1 METARIG
8 IGTSFAVRSAVASLI
23 RRSKGTAA
31 SGRLVVVKASR
42 PSATLAG
49 MSTTPAISTGS
60 QPMPARPAS
69 IDPTPR
75 LRPPTP
81 RAALVILTVIVLAFI
96 FYLARGALG
105 PFILGLILIYVMDPA
120 VDRLTRLQVGRFRL
134 PRALA
139 VLLIYI
145 LTTLVLIQAMS
156 FLLGPLVRQIGD
168 FVADAPAFLTALRE
182 WYSTAD
188 LPPFV
193 RSAVDGL
200 LAGADDASDGLD
212 PGTLLPIAQGVA
224 GFLGSLFGLLIIPV
238 WAFFLLK
245 DRPSLAASI
254 NQAIPATWRRD
265 VWASVG
271 IIDRIFGR
279 WLRAQVLLGLVIGV
293 ATFVGLE
300 ILAFT
305 VDPRFG
311 DFAILLA
318 VLAGLA
324 EFLPIVGPIL
334 SMIPTLLIALTVRDP
349 VQGIIAVV
357 ALYLIVQQI
366 ENNILVPIVHSDAV
380 ALHPSVVIL
389 SLIVGGSI
397 AGLLG
402 AIFALPIAA
411 AGRDLYRYF
420 FRRLSENDPAVP
432 PPDDPDLLPF
442 RDRLPDAEGD
452 VRPAEPP
459 PPSHDGQPS
468 DDPTQTQALIPAHSD
483 EREAR
488 PESTADRSAG
498 R

>member
-1 METARIG
+1 MSMTPANPG
-8 IGTSFAVRSAVASLI
+8 AQPVLDVPASLDP
-23 RRSKGTAA
+23 TVA
-31 SGRLVVVKASR
+31 
-42 PSATLAG
+42 
-49 MSTTPAISTGS
+49 
-60 QPMPARPAS
+60 

-75 LRPPTP
+75 LRAPTP
-81 RAALVILTVIVLAFI
+81 RAALVILTVILLAVI
-96 FYLARGALG
+96 FYMARGTLG
-105 PFILGLILIYVMDPA
+105 PFILGLILIYIMDPA
-120 VDRLTRLQVGRFRL
+120 VDRLARLRIGRFRV

-139 VLLIYI
+139 VLLIYVVTI
-145 LTTLVLIQAMS
+145 AVLIQAMS
-156 FLLGPLVRQIGD
+156 SLLGPLVRQVGE
-168 FVADAPAFLTALRE
+168 FVGDAPAFLMALQE
-182 WYSTAD
+182 WYRTAD
-188 LPPFV
+188 LPAFL

-200 LAGADDASDGLD
+200 LTSTGEATEGLD
-212 PGTLLPIAQGVA
+212 PGTLLPLAQGVA
-224 GFLGSLFGLLIIPV
+224 GFLGSLFGFLIIPV

-245 DRPSLAASI
+245 DRPGLTASI

-265 VWASVG
+265 VWASAG
-271 IIDRIFGR
+271 IVNRIFGR
-279 WLRAQVLLGLVIGV
+279 WLRAQVLLGLVVGL

-349 VQGIIAVV
+349 VQGIVAVV

-380 ALHPSVVIL
+380 ALHPSAVIL
-389 SLIVGGSI
+389 ALIVGGSI

-402 AIFALPIAA
+402 AIFALPLAA

-420 FRRLSENDPAVP
+420 FRRLSEHDPTVP

-442 RDRLPDAEGD
+442 RDRLPDAQGNLS
-452 VRPAEPP
+452 ASAPP
-459 PPSHDGQPS
+459 PPVTTDAPVHEPPTSELARTDVTDPS
-468 DDPTQTQALIPAHSD
+468 GHEAREASGA
-483 EREAR
+483 REAR
-488 PESTADRSAG
+488 SRDASSDGPATR
-498 R
+498 

>member
-1 METARIG
+1 
-8 IGTSFAVRSAVASLI
+8 
-23 RRSKGTAA
+23 
-31 SGRLVVVKASR
+31 
-42 PSATLAG
+42 
-49 MSTTPAISTGS
+49 MSMTPAIPGA
-60 QPMPARPAS
+60 QPVPAMPTNTTPEPRT
-69 IDPTPR
+69 DPSPR

-81 RAALVILTVIVLAFI
+81 RAALVILTVILLAVI
-96 FYLARGALG
+96 FYMARSALG
-105 PFILGLILIYVMDPA
+105 PFILGLILIYIMDPA
-120 VDRLTRLQVGRFRL
+120 VNRLAGLRVRRFRM

-145 LTTLVLIQAMS
+145 ATTLILVQAMS

-168 FVADAPAFLTALRE
+168 FVADGPAFLAAIQE
-182 WYSTAD
+182 WYRTAD
-188 LPPFV
+188 LPAFV
-193 RSAVDGL
+193 RSAIDSL
-200 LAGADDASDGLD
+200 LARAGEATGGLD
-212 PGTLLPIAQGVA
+212 PGTLLPLAQGLV
-224 GFLGSLFGLLIIPV
+224 GVLGSLFGFLIIPV

-245 DRPSLAASI
+245 DRPALAASI
-254 NQAIPATWRRD
+254 NQAIPPTWRRD

-271 IIDRIFGR
+271 IVNRIFGR
-279 WLRAQVLLGLVIGV
+279 WLRAQVFLGLIIGV

-349 VQGIIAVV
+349 VQGSIAVV

-366 ENNILVPIVHSDAV
+366 ENNILVPIVHSDAIS
-380 ALHPSVVIL
+380 LHPSAVIL
-389 SLIVGGSI
+389 SLIVGASI

-402 AIFALPIAA
+402 AIFALPLAA

-420 FRRLSENDPAVP
+420 FRRLSEHDPTVP

-442 RDRLPDAEGD
+442 RDKLPDAQGRLPTAGPPIAPDD
-452 VRPAEPP
+452 VGSSPQVDAESHASDEEPP
-459 PPSHDGQPS
+459 LTT
-468 DDPTQTQALIPAHSD
+468 DDTRRAQREDPRQARRS
-483 EREAR
+483 RETR
-488 PESTADRSAG
+488 PEDADA
-498 R
+498 

>member
-1 METARIG
+1 
-8 IGTSFAVRSAVASLI
+8 
-23 RRSKGTAA
+23 
-31 SGRLVVVKASR
+31 
-42 PSATLAG
+42 
-49 MSTTPAISTGS
+49 MSMTPAIPGA
-60 QPMPARPAS
+60 QPVNAVPAS
-69 IDPTPR
+69 IDPSPR

-81 RAALVILTVIVLAFI
+81 RAALVILTVILLTVI
-96 FYLARGALG
+96 FYMARGALG
-105 PFILGLILIYVMDPA
+105 PFILGLILIYIMDPA
-120 VDRLTRLQVGRFRL
+120 VDRLARLRLGRFRI
-134 PRALA
+134 PRGLA
-139 VLLIYI
+139 VVLIYVVTI
-145 LTTLVLIQAMS
+145 AVLIQAMS
-156 FLLGPLVRQIGD
+156 FLLGPLVRQIGE
-168 FVADAPAFLTALRE
+168 FVGDAPAFLMALQE
-182 WYSTAD
+182 WYRTAD
-188 LPPFV
+188 LPAFV
-193 RSAVDGL
+193 RSAIDGL
-200 LAGADDASDGLD
+200 LAGTGEATEGLD
-212 PGTLLPIAQGVA
+212 PGTLLPLAQGVF
-224 GFLGSLFGLLIIPV
+224 GFLGSLFGFLIIPV

-245 DRPSLAASI
+245 DRPGLTASI
-254 NQAIPATWRRD
+254 NQAIPVTWRRD

-271 IIDRIFGR
+271 IVNRIFGR
-279 WLRAQVLLGLVIGV
+279 WLRAQVLLGLVIGL

-380 ALHPSVVIL
+380 ALHPSAVIL

-402 AIFALPIAA
+402 AIFALPLAA

-420 FRRLSENDPAVP
+420 FRRLSEHDPTVP

-442 RDRLPDAEGD
+442 RDRLLDAQGNL
-452 VRPAEPP
+452 PAAPP
-459 PPSHDGQPS
+459 PQSASSDVPEPEPSATDDARADSTDPSDDEAREAAEEHSRIAPSHD
-468 DDPTQTQALIPAHSD
+468 
-483 EREAR
+483 
-488 PESTADRSAG
+488 TATR
-498 R
+498 